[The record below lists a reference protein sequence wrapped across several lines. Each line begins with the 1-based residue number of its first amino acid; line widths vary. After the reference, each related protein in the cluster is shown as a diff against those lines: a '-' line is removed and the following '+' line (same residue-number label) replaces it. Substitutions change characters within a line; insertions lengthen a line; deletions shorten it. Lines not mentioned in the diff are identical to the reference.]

1 MCHVYST
8 PELMVGRKAGS
19 RRGLLGSSAYEA
31 EDRALMM
38 LAKQKIRLAAR
49 LDHAGLMQCPDAAKD
64 LNFGPA
70 VLFVAA
76 VDG

>member
-1 MCHVYST
+1 
-8 PELMVGRKAGS
+8 
-19 RRGLLGSSAYEA
+19 
-31 EDRALMM
+31 MM